1 MIGLME
7 LKGIVGQAAVTITA
21 VENKEK
27 TVQIDLCDIVNF
39 GGNKIAWR
47 GYDVYGC
54 VWPSMV
60 RIPTGPWCH
69 TWNDVNWSTKPNY
82 KITNR
87 NIITN
92 KIKIFRG
99 HGVTK
104 EHMNPLLITISP
116 LNKMD
121 IWVTIGVDVTG
132 TDPMGLIWIIV
143 SQTGITAATPLIRLG
158 ALEERKVIVKEL
170 GQVTIEDTF
179 AI

>member
-1 MIGLME
+1 MRMWWLIVIGLME

-27 TVQIDLCDIVNF
+27 TVQIDLCDIVNC

-54 VWPSMV
+54 VWPSTV
-60 RIPTGPWCH
+60 QTTKGPWCH
-69 TWNDVNWSTKPNY
+69 TWHDVNWSTKPNY

-92 KIKIFRG
+92 TIKIFRG

-104 EHMNPLLITISP
+104 ENMNPLIITISP

-132 TDPMGLIWIIV
+132 TDPMGLIRIIV
-143 SQTGITAATPLIRLG
+143 SQTGITVTTPLIRPG
-158 ALEERKVIVKEL
+158 VLEERKVIVK
-170 GQVTIEDTF
+170 
-179 AI
+179 